1 MINDKSILKKKNQ
14 RGIAVYCAA
23 AILSIVLAIA
33 LGVGLITAER
43 IKMLNQAG
51 DSVKALMAAQTGA
64 EWALYEGIDES
75 NYSYKCP
82 VEGEKY
88 ICDRSID
95 SDGNGRVVEA
105 YLCGSAG
112 EFLCVKSTGA
122 YRGANRA
129 VRIKM

>member
-1 MINDKSILKKKNQ
+1 MINNKSSLTLKKESQ

-43 IKMLNQAG
+43 IKMLSQSG

-64 EWALYEGIDES
+64 EWALFLQIGDVSDPGCFFSGSLGEA
-75 NYSYKCP
+75 NYALSCS
-82 VEGEKY
+82 V
-88 ICDRSID
+88 
-95 SDGNGRVVEA
+95 
-105 YLCGSAG
+105 CGPAN
-112 EFLCVKSTGA
+112 EFLCIKSTGA